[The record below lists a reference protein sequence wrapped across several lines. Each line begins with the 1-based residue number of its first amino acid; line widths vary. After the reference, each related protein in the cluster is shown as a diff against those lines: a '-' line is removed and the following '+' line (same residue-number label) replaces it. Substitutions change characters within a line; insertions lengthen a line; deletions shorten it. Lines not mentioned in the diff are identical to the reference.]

1 MSTVNKITVTKN
13 SSSNTYGLKDID
25 ALRSAALTNVE
36 NEFVA
41 TKAYAINDYLYRD
54 DIFYKVIAPIPR
66 GGTFVINQNIKA
78 TMLTN
83 ELAMLNPTVIA
94 NPTGEAT
101 GELETLQVGNIIYGV
116 GGGGGTNLVSV
127 IGSDDTETAVP
138 TSKVTPIELTSSSFS
153 GEDSS
158 FIYFRLGR
166 NATLNQRPTGV
177 TYQDFGLYFSVN
189 DSDAVLAYYNDSPIT
204 ESDIYNLDKKKIYI
218 GYLRAI
224 AGDPVTYRFEIH
236 EVDDMSAGIDNVI
249 VGTAAHA
256 EGKNTTAYGNNTHS
270 EGSSTCAYGS
280 NSHAEGQGT
289 TAYGSQSHAE
299 GASTYAIYVDS
310 HAEGTGSTA
319 YGQGSHAEGGSTY
332 AKGLFSHSEGDI
344 TTAQGNYAH
353 AEGISTYA
361 IADYSHAEGYSTS
374 SQGNYSHSEGMNTSA
389 VGHQTHTEGNQCTA
403 LGDQSHAEGYKTY
416 AYDDYAHAEGSQT
429 CANLA
434 SHSENY
440 YTRAIGNYAHA
451 EGNYTTAGGS
461 SSHAEGCYTYAAD
474 YAHAEGSGKA
484 YGSYSHAEGNYTN
497 TASGATGAHAE
508 GAATYAKGS
517 YSHAEGAYTT
527 TIGEASH
534 TQGQNTTATGNRS
547 SAAGNHT
554 AAGYNDQ
561 FVIGYYNNNKSTSI
575 FEVGNGTYETTSN
588 ALELDASGN
597 LVVSGSITDG
607 DGNVL
612 GPSGTTVIANPAEA
626 STDTLTKL
634 QVGSTIYGISGS
646 GTSTLAALTD
656 TNITTPTDTQTLKY
670 DSASSKWVNVDAL
683 GKAYNF
689 KIDTANNDTL
699 IPVVTQRTLSKPFAK
714 NDIIFLYMDTDGV
727 FVPEEYVYRWK
738 LQYTFNNTAITGD
751 IYDGLG
757 NSSISLFNTNLPR
770 GTWLVLLC
778 ETYNSEYHMQNYVC
792 IGKIDPASGGGGAST
807 LADLTDT
814 NIVTPSDGQ
823 LLTYDAT
830 SGKQINAN
838 AGGGTGV
845 LTYEIVTKSTGGSNA
860 AVTVNKYVN
869 KSRKSST
876 DYLYSQAQT
885 PVTIDDKIVLD
896 YGSTASGKWTYTLL
910 EASEDHAVGYSDSW
924 AYSATVDKMEEY
936 ESQENPDTLDAIDDV
951 SLTLPFGSGQP
962 ITFDATSGKWANG
975 GVIPIANGG
984 TGNNTGY
991 VQAGR
996 KANTSIGSN
1005 ATAEGIRTTA
1015 SGNQS
1020 HAEGVDTVASNTS
1033 AHAEGGNTQATG
1045 LSSHAEGGG
1054 GVVASGASSHAEG
1067 AATQASG
1074 NYSHAEGQST
1084 KAQATGAHSQ
1094 NFNTTASGNY

>member
-116 GGGGGTNLVSV
+116 GGGGGSDLVSV
-127 IGSDDTETAVP
+127 IGSDDTETAIP
-138 TSKVTPIELTSSSFS
+138 TSKVTPIELTSSSYS
-153 GEDSS
+153 GENSS

-166 NATLNQRPTGV
+166 NTTLNQRPTGV

-224 AGDPVTYRFEIH
+224 AGDPVTYHFEIH

-249 VGTAAHA
+249 IGTAAHA

-416 AYDDYAHAEGSQT
+416 AYNDYAHAEGSQT

-451 EGNYTTAGGS
+451 EGNYTTANGEA
-461 SSHAEGCYTYAAD
+461 SHAEGCYTYANS

-484 YGSYSHAEGNYTN
+484 YGSYSHAEGSQTN
-497 TASGATGAHAE
+497 TSKQA
-508 GAATYAKGS
+508 
-517 YSHAEGAYTT
+517 SHAEGSVTYA
-527 TIGEASH
+527 IGEASH
-534 TQGQNTTATGNRS
+534 AEGYCTTAEGDYSHSQGNYTTAKGNRS
-547 SAAGNHT
+547 SAAGKNT
-554 AAGYNDQ
+554 IAGYNDQ
-561 FVIGYYNNNKSTSI
+561 FVLGYYNDNKEGNL
-575 FEVGNGTYETTSN
+575 FEIGNGTYETKSN
-588 ALELDASGN
+588 ALEVDAEGN
-597 LVVSGSITDG
+597 LIVSGSITDG
-607 DGNVL
+607 NGNVL
-612 GPSGTTVIANPAEA
+612 NQHFDQTVTLSTSAQTTATFTNAVF
-626 STDTLTKL
+626 T
-634 QVGSTIYGISGS
+634 
-646 GTSTLAALTD
+646 TSTCVDIALTEQGLVPD
-656 TNITTPTDTQTLKY
+656 DVVVTTGSCTVTLPI
-670 DSASSKWVNVDAL
+670 V
-683 GKAYNF
+683 
-689 KIDTANNDTL
+689 DTAHD
-699 IPVVTQRTLSKPFAK
+699 
-714 NDIIFLYMDTDGV
+714 
-727 FVPEEYVYRWK
+727 
-738 LQYTFNNTAITGD
+738 
-751 IYDGLG
+751 
-757 NSSISLFNTNLPR
+757 
-770 GTWLVLLC
+770 
-778 ETYNSEYHMQNYVC
+778 
-792 IGKIDPASGGGGAST
+792 
-807 LADLTDT
+807 
-814 NIVTPSDGQ
+814 
-823 LLTYDAT
+823 
-830 SGKQINAN
+830 
-838 AGGGTGV
+838 
-845 LTYEIVTKSTGGSNA
+845 
-860 AVTVNKYVN
+860 VTVRVYV
-869 KSRKSST
+869 R
-876 DYLYSQAQT
+876 
-885 PVTIDDKIVLD
+885 
-896 YGSTASGKWTYTLL
+896 
-910 EASEDHAVGYSDSW
+910 
-924 AYSATVDKMEEY
+924 
-936 ESQENPDTLDAIDDV
+936 
-951 SLTLPFGSGQP
+951 
-962 ITFDATSGKWANG
+962 
-975 GVIPIANGG
+975 
-984 TGNNTGY
+984 
-991 VQAGR
+991 
-996 KANTSIGSN
+996 
-1005 ATAEGIRTTA
+1005 
-1015 SGNQS
+1015 
-1020 HAEGVDTVASNTS
+1020 
-1033 AHAEGGNTQATG
+1033 
-1045 LSSHAEGGG
+1045 
-1054 GVVASGASSHAEG
+1054 
-1067 AATQASG
+1067 
-1074 NYSHAEGQST
+1074 
-1084 KAQATGAHSQ
+1084 
-1094 NFNTTASGNY
+1094 